1 MPKPE
6 SILVEC
12 FPHRKVFYTVI
23 YSFEGRR
30 ANHTLGMLITRR
42 METLKLK
49 PVGFTVTDYGLAIS
63 SLRLLIP
70 AEVPPL
76 FDETILFEE
85 LDEWLKHS
93 PLLKR
98 TFRQIAIIAGLT
110 ERQMAGQRK
119 TMRQVTFSTD
129 LLYDVLMRYE
139 PQHILLAITRRDVMR
154 VLLDLQRL
162 TDMLKRF
169 QQKIV
174 TQTLTRPSPLAV
186 PILSAIRT
194 ERLQGEAV
202 HELLTHAEI
211 EAEANELI
219 EEVKAIVK

>member
-1 MPKPE
+1 
-6 SILVEC
+6 
-12 FPHRKVFYTVI
+12 
-23 YSFEGRR
+23 
-30 ANHTLGMLITRR
+30 
-42 METLKLK
+42 
-49 PVGFTVTDYGLAIS
+49 
-63 SLRLLIP
+63 
-70 AEVPPL
+70 
-76 FDETILFEE
+76 
-85 LDEWLKHS
+85 
-93 PLLKR
+93 
-98 TFRQIAIIAGLT
+98 
-110 ERQMAGQRK
+110 
-119 TMRQVTFSTD
+119 
-129 LLYDVLMRYE
+129 
-139 PQHILLAITRRDVMR
+139 MR

-174 TQTLTRPSPLAV
+174 TQILTRPSPLAI